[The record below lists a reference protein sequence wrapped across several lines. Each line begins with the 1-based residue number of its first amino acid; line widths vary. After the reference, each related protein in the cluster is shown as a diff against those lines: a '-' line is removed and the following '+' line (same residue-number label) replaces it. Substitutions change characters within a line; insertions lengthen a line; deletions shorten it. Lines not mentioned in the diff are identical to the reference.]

1 MTQTAPGRRADA
13 RGRTRAASLAAVLLL
28 TLSGLT
34 ALPAGLFS
42 PEYHSDSWTV
52 AGAAGPASVLPT
64 LVLVAASVTYGSAVF
79 LLLTTVLTTVHLV
92 ALAALASAAA
102 NGPQDPQVFLSGP
115 VALGLALVGILLA
128 WWDSTRADRRPGIAL
143 LVVALA
149 PVLGLLVDAR
159 QAGDGPWYV
168 IGIGVLVLQQVPAI
182 LTVLAAG
189 LVCLSSRGARL
200 GGAALIALSG
210 ASLLWA
216 DSILSPATPLP
227 GLRLAAISAAVVCA
241 LVAAAQAPGPADHD
255 QTDETDVAPPATPP
269 VAAPAPPDAVPAPP
283 VAAPGPAG
291 AIVLPARVLP
301 TVALAVLVLA
311 VAVQVPELFAQG
323 PGIRPGLAGPG
334 PLVGLLVGAALP
346 AALTLT
352 AGAVTLRTRGV
363 LVVASACS
371 AGLAVALATSRI
383 TTGGG
388 LSLRDLLPFVA
399 LGLALALAWATMP
412 RSGRSDRTALRWAAV
427 ALLGLTASP
436 LALLADPTV
445 DLAYMGRY
453 LLSYPL
459 AGAGPVVAAALLG
472 FPRRATRLTAAVL
485 LTALALVGVRF
496 LIYDASGLRL
506 AAALDLV
513 QICGY
518 GLAAVLAAAAALPRR
533 DETGQ
538 PVPVEG

>member
-1 MTQTAPGRRADA
+1 MTKTAPGRRAEA

-28 TLSGLT
+28 ALSGLA

-42 PEYHSDSWTV
+42 PEYHSDSWAV
-52 AGAAGPASVLPT
+52 AAAAGPASVLPT
-64 LVLVAASVTYGSAVF
+64 LVLVAASVTYGSTIF
-79 LLLTTVLTTVHLV
+79 LLLTTALATLHLV
-92 ALAALASAAA
+92 ALAVLASAAA

-115 VALGLALVGILLA
+115 VVLGLALVGVALA
-128 WWDSTRADRRPGIAL
+128 WWDGTRADRRPAIAL
-143 LVVALA
+143 LAVTLA

-159 QAGDGPWYV
+159 QAGDGPWQI
-168 IGIGVLVLQQVPAI
+168 IGIGILVLQQVPVI

-189 LVCLSSRGARL
+189 LVCLPGRGARL

-210 ASLLWA
+210 AGLLWA
-216 DSILSPATPLP
+216 DSILSPATPLS

-255 QTDETDVAPPATPP
+255 ELDETDIAPPA
-269 VAAPAPPDAVPAPP
+269 APP
-283 VAAPGPAG
+283 VATPAPTPTT
-291 AIVLPARVLP
+291 VLPVRRLS
-301 TVALAVLVLA
+301 TVALAILVLA

-334 PLVGLLVGAALP
+334 PLVGLLVDAALP

-371 AGLAVALATSRI
+371 AGLAVALAVSRM

-388 LSLRDLLPFVA
+388 LALHDLLPFVV
-399 LGLALALAWATMP
+399 LGLALALAWATVP
-412 RSGRSDRTALRWAAV
+412 GPGRSDRAALRWAAV

-436 LALLADPTV
+436 LALLVDPAV
-445 DLAYMGRY
+445 DLAYLSRY

-472 FPRRATRLTAAVL
+472 VPRRGTRVAAAVL
-485 LTALALVGVRF
+485 LSVLALVGVGF
-496 LIYDASGLRL
+496 LLDDASGLRL

-513 QICGY
+513 RICGY

-538 PVPVEG
+538 PVPVGG